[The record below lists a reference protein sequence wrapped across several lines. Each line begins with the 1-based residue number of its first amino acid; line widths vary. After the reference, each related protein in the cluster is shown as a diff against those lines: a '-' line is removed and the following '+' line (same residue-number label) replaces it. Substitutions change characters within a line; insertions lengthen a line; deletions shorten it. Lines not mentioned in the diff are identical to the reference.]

1 MAMER
6 DKPDVFRDRFW
17 ECYHPTPSNFSGLL
31 PSDKKATVP
40 PLVFQ
45 NGRNADTA
53 NECELRAVR
62 ADAVPG
68 NPRSEYAF
76 PPEASGLMTTAGI
89 AILGHDGKEALET
102 CFTHLQ
108 KAVGTSGAPI
118 PQQSIPQARN
128 PDQLRGIQ
136 FFQTVSST
144 LRSKINQKEGL
155 GIWELASRAA
165 LFLQSALRGLVVI
178 CVCSMALGRFDPATL
193 RVNTAP
199 PLPLPPILMPPSPN
213 CCYQIWKKESLG
225 ACKSVSQP
233 TEEAISERFLKH
245 IVLQLDIQGV
255 GLVEKAVRCPS
266 SLTPGRSQT
275 SVNGRSNGSPL
286 PPSLFVPLN

>member
-1 MAMER
+1 MINNIRILARQALEAEQNVRSAAPVGRMIKSAAQISTVVDCVASAAAAR
-6 DKPDVFRDRFW
+6 AVLLSVSSPDD
-17 ECYHPTPSNFSGLL
+17 FSYW
-31 PSDKKATVP
+31 
-40 PLVFQ
+40 Q

-155 GIWELASRAA
+155 GIWEVITVRETVKRARQNV
-165 LFLQSALRGLVVI
+165 FKNS
-178 CVCSMALGRFDPATL
+178 
-193 RVNTAP
+193 
-199 PLPLPPILMPPSPN
+199 
-213 CCYQIWKKESLG
+213 
-225 ACKSVSQP
+225 
-233 TEEAISERFLKH
+233 
-245 IVLQLDIQGV
+245 
-255 GLVEKAVRCPS
+255 
-266 SLTPGRSQT
+266 
-275 SVNGRSNGSPL
+275 
-286 PPSLFVPLN
+286 